1 MKSLLL
7 ILMSLLFTSGYNFAE
22 EVIIQARIILILT
35 ISLITL
41 LLIGL
46 FVLYHFY
53 KLRKKNFELA
63 IYESALLAELKHT
76 ELKQNMKGKEQYKL
90 QLEQKP
96 TKIMIEK
103 LKDWISESCMEKTKK
118 SAYIQ
123 QIYDLDIDMLE
134 IGYHTANE
142 KISNMDM
149 KYIICFAIDMEVKD
163 MSLLFNVEPA
173 SIRSVRYR
181 IKKKFGEK
189 NTFRFLM

>member
-1 MKSLLL
+1 
-7 ILMSLLFTSGYNFAE
+7 MSLLFTSGYNFAE

-123 QIYDLDIDMLE
+123 QLYDLDIDMLE